1 MSEQSNKPESVY
13 DRIRREQ
20 RERAVKEQEAARS
33 RAERLKDWSRQQ
45 HGQSEISKR
54 FNRN

>member
-13 DRIRREQ
+13 DRIRRDV
-20 RERAVKEQEAARS
+20 RERAAKEQEAARS